1 MSAVAFP
8 SKDGGVRG
16 CGGIRLFDWD
26 GKKRRQEERL
36 RQREEAREKEEAER
50 RWKEKCEAAK
60 VLQQA
65 IIVWGHFYRA
75 RDTTPPFK
83 VSETPR
89 ELLWRQAPNY
99 VLDIKGYIERKANQ
113 NVLVCGASG
122 QGKSKL
128 MRRLLTLMG
137 GDYRCVV
144 FTFKPNDEYL
154 DSGIPIAD
162 VTAIMPNP
170 FEDLDAF
177 TSAFAITFPLDTV
190 GITASQVPSLVRDM
204 ARGCRSWEEFT
215 RAVQRRTLETK
226 DRIQLSALH
235 FIQEHVKGLHY
246 ETKAS
251 NTSLLSLLFVL
262 KLDSLVVDFSGL
274 NDGAK
279 VFYAELFLRQLWT
292 ELREGGGRM
301 DKKLVVS
308 VDEAHRLA
316 NGTFGRY
323 HSVIREISKEIRLSG
338 ALWVSTQNY
347 SDLEDGIRNQFETQF
362 VFRTTSEADLRA
374 LKTIDPLI
382 SHSVSSLSDHFFV
395 DAKTVAGNEVWY
407 FSYHPKI
414 AKIEG
419 KEISWVDEAD
429 APRHHITQELSS
441 VREAK
446 MGAVLGITR
455 DALRSGVFY
464 ASEMAR
470 EVSEKLG
477 VKEDDAKLMVNDC
490 CRRLV
495 QGGEARRMRFERE
508 DGTSVVLYYATPE
521 EGQGE
526 STLHRYLV
534 SYVVR
539 LLKSLG
545 TSVNHVA
552 VPSEPLPDIETED
565 ALYEVET
572 GLKRRTDDLEERIAK
587 FSQTNPFVVVV
598 PNQDVAEAY
607 SKRLTGDRV
616 TVKTLRGFIAGDS
629 ARQ

>member
-1 MSAVAFP
+1 MFP

-26 GKKRRQEERL
+26 GKKRLQEEML
-36 RQREEAREKEEAER
+36 RQREEARQEEEAGR
-50 RWKEKCEAAK
+50 KWKEKCEAAK

-65 IIVWGHFYRA
+65 VIVWGHFYRA

-99 VLDIKGYIERKANQ
+99 ILDIKAYIERKANQ

-128 MRRLLTLMG
+128 MRRLLTLME

-154 DSGIPIAD
+154 DAGIPIAD

-170 FEDLDAF
+170 FQDLEAF

-204 ARGCRSWEEFT
+204 ARGCSGWEGFT
-215 RAVQRRTLETK
+215 KAVQKRILETK

-374 LKTIDPLI
+374 LKAIDPLI

-395 DAKTVAGNEVWY
+395 DAKTIAGNEVWY

-414 AKIEG
+414 AKTEG
-419 KEISWVDEAD
+419 KEISWVDEAN
-429 APRHHITQELSS
+429 APRRHITQELSS

-446 MGAVLGITR
+446 MGAVLGMTR
-455 DALRSGVFY
+455 DALRSSVFY

-495 QGGEARRMRFERE
+495 QGGEARRMRLERE

-534 SYVVR
+534 SYVVS
-539 LLKSLG
+539 LLKDLG

-587 FSQTNPFVVVV
+587 FSQIKPFVVVV

-629 ARQ
+629 ARP